1 MDPEPNM
8 ARSAS
13 MPAFSQLP
21 AVARNS
27 GRMRVRKGV
36 FLTRFRRA
44 HDTYTADELGAA
56 PRRTLRVAVSDLSLQ
71 VRSISCLPRRSI
83 APFSFGSRMRLVLS
97 WCVCVCSTAFLSHC
111 VAGVTGAVFPVA
123 EGRELLLPGDGGQER
138 PSGSSRGPD
147 TRRPRPGR
155 SPSET
160 RRRAFAAHFIRLN
173 SD

>member
-1 MDPEPNM
+1 M

-21 AVARNS
+21 AMARNS

-71 VRSISCLPRRSI
+71 VRSLVCLDR
-83 APFSFGSRMRLVLS
+83 
-97 WCVCVCSTAFLSHC
+97 
-111 VAGVTGAVFPVA
+111 PV
-123 EGRELLLPGDGGQER
+123 
-138 PSGSSRGPD
+138 
-147 TRRPRPGR
+147 
-155 SPSET
+155 
-160 RRRAFAAHFIRLN
+160 
-173 SD
+173 

>member
-1 MDPEPNM
+1 M

-71 VRSISCLPRRSI
+71 VRSISCLPRS
-83 APFSFGSRMRLVLS
+83 SRLVLGRGCD
-97 WCVCVCSTAFLSHC
+97 WRCLGVCVCSTAFLTHC

-123 EGRELLLPGDGGQER
+123 EGRELLLPGNGGQER

-160 RRRAFAAHFIRLN
+160 RRRAFGAHFIRLN